1 MLAIR
6 RRIAIAC
13 APPVFIRHPRALR
26 EPFCAPKWYLFLYA
40 NQLAINRDPPMG
52 QFFFFGGGGVDW
64 RRDPEVVR
72 ARISPR
78 AGCLVRA
85 PRGRDSDFY
94 RIRRICDR

>member
-52 QFFFFGGGGVDW
+52 QFFFFGGGGW
-64 RRDPEVVR
+64 IG
-72 ARISPR
+72 A
-78 AGCLVRA
+78 A
-85 PRGRDSDFY
+85 
-94 RIRRICDR
+94 IRK